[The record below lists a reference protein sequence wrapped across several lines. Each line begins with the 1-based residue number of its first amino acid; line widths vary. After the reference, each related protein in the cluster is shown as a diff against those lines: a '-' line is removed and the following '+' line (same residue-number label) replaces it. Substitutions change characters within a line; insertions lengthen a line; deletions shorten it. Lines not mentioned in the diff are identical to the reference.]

1 MMKGS
6 LPHTLAGRAAA
17 AGDAAETL
25 MSELRGCLAATL
37 GVELLDLR
45 SNGADGTWILVC
57 RFGPWPSA
65 SSPAELDVPALPER
79 ARADE
84 RATTPVEEPVF
95 VSPMLE
101 SEPFE
106 GDGTADLIRFIE
118 QADPGVMVPTPA
130 VMGEMPPPL
139 SEAARAQL
147 LPATIAGDVVLAL
160 MHEGLANDPDQLGA
174 ALDEGWER
182 YTAESRRLGR
192 DPDPELFRRVSE
204 HAATMIVEGI

>member
-1 MMKGS
+1 MMTGS

-17 AGDAAETL
+17 AGDATATL

-37 GVELLDLR
+37 GIDLLDLR
-45 SNGADGTWILVC
+45 SNGVDGTWILVC
-57 RFGPWPSA
+57 RFGPPSA
-65 SSPAELDVPALPER
+65 PSPAELDVPALPER
-79 ARADE
+79 APADE
-84 RATTPVEEPVF
+84 PATPPVEEPVF

-106 GDGTADLIRFIE
+106 GDGTANLMRFIE
-118 QADPGVMVPTPA
+118 QADPGVMVPLPA
-130 VMGEMPPPL
+130 VLGEMPPPL
-139 SEAARAQL
+139 TEAARAQL

-160 MHEGLANDPDQLGA
+160 MHEGVANDPVQLGA

-182 YTAESRRLGR
+182 YVAESRRLGR
-192 DPDPELFRRVSE
+192 DPDAELFRRASE